1 MTTILDFASRRFV
14 VGHRGYPAKELENTL
29 PSIAA
34 ALESGVDVVEVDVQ
48 TTLDNVVVL
57 NHDETLERTFGT
69 SINVRKSTWSQLK
82 KVEKGRYRLTTLR
95 EALEY
100 VAGRAGV
107 FIEVKNPVDT
117 ELVIETVRETGAEKW
132 TAVISFF
139 DEVVSKV
146 PWYKG
151 LVYSKPLGRVI
162 DAKNLG
168 CHFVLPHF
176 RLATTKAVAL
186 AHRLGL
192 RLVAWTIND
201 VPTAVSMLER
211 GVDGLATDRVED
223 IKKVVDKWR

>member
-1 MTTILDFASRRFV
+1 M
-14 VGHRGYPAKELENTL
+14 
-29 PSIAA
+29 
-34 ALESGVDVVEVDVQ
+34 
-48 TTLDNVVVL
+48 
-57 NHDETLERTFGT
+57 
-69 SINVRKSTWSQLK
+69 
-82 KVEKGRYRLTTLR
+82 
-95 EALEY
+95 
-100 VAGRAGV
+100 

-151 LVYSKPLGRVI
+151 LVYSKPPGRVI

-211 GVDGLATDRVED
+211 GWTAWLQTE
-223 IKKVVDKWR
+223 